1 MVGVMGA
8 LSGARFPLS
17 RPVSPVTSAT
27 LSRLT
32 AIGGGFSTSEDH
44 TMSDLIPV
52 PFRNATL
59 FLADV
64 DGTPYTPMK
73 PIVEGMGLDWK
84 AQYRRLTDAPKRWG
98 MVMMTM
104 PSASGEQ
111 SMCCV
116 PLRKLPGWMMTIQAS
131 RVKPEIRETVEAY
144 QNECDDALW
153 DYWTKGHAER
163 KSSTPQSFA
172 DALQLAADQQRI
184 IEQQQARIESQQPA
198 VAFHE
203 QVTHNMDTL
212 IDFAQAFS
220 LLKRR
225 TGQTFTS
232 RTFLEFL
239 RRHGVACQPNR
250 YANIGRNR
258 FRPRKDYINTW
269 FVSEVAPSGSVEWM
283 LRPYAISEI
292 VRLIE
297 KERTSAAMV
306 SGYLTHAEAAA

>member
-1 MVGVMGA
+1 
-8 LSGARFPLS
+8 
-17 RPVSPVTSAT
+17 
-27 LSRLT
+27 
-32 AIGGGFSTSEDH
+32 
-44 TMSDLIPV
+44 MSDLIPV

-104 PSASGEQ
+104 PSVGGEQ
-111 SMCCV
+111 LTCCI
-116 PLRKLPGWMMTIQAS
+116 PLRKLPGWMMTIQSS
-131 RVKPEIRETVEAY
+131 RVKPEIRENVEAY

-163 KSSTPQSFA
+163 KPSTPQSFA
-172 DALQLAADQQRI
+172 DALQLAADQQRL
-184 IEQQQARIESQQPA
+184 IEQQAAQIEAQRPA

-203 QVTHNMDTL
+203 QVTHDSETL
-212 IDFAQAFS
+212 IDWAQAFS

-225 TGQTFTS
+225 TGQTFTN
-232 RTFLEFL
+232 RTFLDFL
-239 RRHGVACQPNR
+239 RRHGIACQPNL
-250 YANIGRNR
+250 YANISRDR
-258 FRPRKDYINTW
+258 FKPRKDYINTW
-269 FVSEVAPSGSVEWM
+269 FVSEMTAARGVEWM
-283 LRPYAISEI
+283 MRPYAISEI

-306 SGYLTHAEAAA
+306 AGYLTHGEDAA